1 MILGHLALL
10 VAALFTG
17 AALYINVV
25 EQPARLRLAAAAA
38 LGEWKPAYKRGFALQ
53 ASLAL
58 LGFGLGAAAFWETG
72 NWQWLA
78 GGVLL
83 LANWPYTFIGI
94 MPTNRRLLDTRED
107 EAGEETRRLIA
118 NWGQLHMV
126 RTGFGAVSSFIF
138 LSAAVA

>member
-25 EQPARLRLAAAAA
+25 EQPARLSLAAAAA
-38 LGEWKPAYKRGFALQ
+38 LGEWKPAYRRGVTMQ
-53 ASLAL
+53 ASLSL
-58 LGFGLGAAAFWETG
+58 LGFLLGLAAFRDTG

-83 LANWPYTFIGI
+83 IANWPYTLIGI
-94 MPTNRRLLDTRED
+94 MPTNRRLLAARDE
-107 EAGEETRRLIA
+107 EAGEDTQRLIA

-126 RTGFGAVSSFIF
+126 RTGFGAVASFVF
-138 LSAAVA
+138 LCAAVP

>member
-25 EQPARLRLAAAAA
+25 EQPARLSLAAPAA
-38 LGEWKPAYKRGFALQ
+38 LSEWKPACRRGLAMQASLSLLGFAL
-53 ASLAL
+53 
-58 LGFGLGAAAFWETG
+58 GLAAFWRTG

-83 LANWPYTFIGI
+83 VANWPYTFIGI
-94 MPTNRRLLDTRED
+94 MPTNRRLLAAREE
-107 EAGEETRRLIA
+107 EAGEDIRRLIA

-126 RTGFGAVSSFIF
+126 RTGLGAVASFVF
-138 LSAAVA
+138 LCAAVP